1 MSRTKKY
8 VAGLYC
14 RLSKDD
20 GNSVESMSIWSQ
32 KVMLKQYAESNG
44 IAIYDYYVDDGYSG
58 TNFERPSFKK
68 MITDIENGKINCVI
82 TKDLSRLGRNY
93 LQSGAYIEMY
103 FPQKNIRYIAIT
115 DGIDTLNSNQNDI
128 MPFKN
133 ILNEMYAK
141 DTSKKVKSAIQSRMR
156 EGTYI
161 GSKAPFGY
169 LKDPNN
175 KRRLIIDEKT
185 KPIIELIYKLC
196 LEGKGTQLI
205 SQELMKRKIPR
216 PSAFVENAEK
226 LYGLTE
232 ENKYQWS
239 HRMVLNVLRDP
250 VYCGNMARNKRPTL
264 SFKNSKRMYIPKS
277 DYIYARNTHEGI
289 VSEEVWEQVQT
300 MVDKRKCNN
309 KKGLYYDN
317 IFQGLVRCPKCGYAL
332 TPKTD
337 YRLKKKELIDFVHF
351 SCSTYK
357 KYGVNACSSH
367 RIEARDLYNIVLED
381 IQYHGSMA
389 LSAKEDFV
397 EKIIEKIEV
406 EKIDEGKELSNKL
419 ELKKNQLAELDR
431 SYEQLYEDR
440 LEGNITERNFNLM
453 NVSISK
459 KQDKLI
465 EEIKVLEGDIEVSF
479 ETEDNYKKFM
489 NNISKYAKI
498 KSLNRYILN
507 QIIDKIYVYDKE
519 EIDGQISQKVEIHYK
534 FIGKLNWP
542 LRTTHQIFLKG
553 QAGLLGREMRIRKSI
568 YLDM

>member
-32 KVMLKQYAESNG
+32 KVMLKQFAESNS

-264 SFKNSKRMYIPKS
+264 SFKNSKRLYIPKS
-277 DYIYARNTHEGI
+277 DYIYAKNTHEGI
-289 VSEEVWEQVQT
+289 VSEEIWEQVQT

-419 ELKKNQLAELDR
+419 EFKKNQLAELDR

-534 FIGKLNWP
+534 FIGKLN
-542 LRTTHQIFLKG
+542 
-553 QAGLLGREMRIRKSI
+553 
-568 YLDM
+568 

>member
-20 GNSVESMSIWSQ
+20 ENSVESMSIWSQ

-381 IQYHGSMA
+381 IQYHGNMA

-489 NNISKYAKI
+489 DNISKYAKI

-534 FIGKLNWP
+534 FIGKLN
-542 LRTTHQIFLKG
+542 
-553 QAGLLGREMRIRKSI
+553 
-568 YLDM
+568 

>member
-1 MSRTKKY
+1 MGRTKKY

-277 DYIYARNTHEGI
+277 DYIYAKDTHEGI
-289 VSEEVWEQVQT
+289 VSEEIWEQVQT
-300 MVDKRKCNN
+300 MIDKRKCNN

-489 NNISKYAKI
+489 NNISRYAKI

-534 FIGKLNWP
+534 FIGKLN
-542 LRTTHQIFLKG
+542 
-553 QAGLLGREMRIRKSI
+553 
-568 YLDM
+568 

>member
-32 KVMLKQYAESNG
+32 KVMLKQFAESNS

-82 TKDLSRLGRNY
+82 TKDLSRLGRNC

-133 ILNEMYAK
+133 ILNEMYVK

-156 EGTYI
+156 EGTYT

-169 LKDPNN
+169 LKDPDN

-277 DYIYARNTHEGI
+277 DYIYAKDTHEGI
-289 VSEEVWEQVQT
+289 VSEEIWEQVQT
-300 MVDKRKCNN
+300 MIDKRKCNN

-381 IQYHGSMA
+381 IQYHGNMA

-534 FIGKLNWP
+534 FIGKLN
-542 LRTTHQIFLKG
+542 
-553 QAGLLGREMRIRKSI
+553 
-568 YLDM
+568 

>member
-1 MSRTKKY
+1 MGRTKKY

-32 KVMLKQYAESNG
+32 KVMLKQYAESNS

-68 MITDIENGKINCVI
+68 MITDIENGRINCVI

-264 SFKNSKRMYIPKS
+264 SFKNSKRLYIPKS
-277 DYIYARNTHEGI
+277 DYIYAKNTHEGI

-309 KKGLYYDN
+309 KMGLYYDN

-381 IQYHGSMA
+381 IQYHGNMA

-419 ELKKNQLAELDR
+419 EIKKNQLAELDR

-465 EEIKVLEGDIEVSF
+465 EEIKVLEGDIEESF
-479 ETEDNYKKFM
+479 ETQDNYKKFM

-507 QIIDKIYVYDKE
+507 QVIDKIYVYDKE

-534 FIGKLNWP
+534 FIGKLN
-542 LRTTHQIFLKG
+542 
-553 QAGLLGREMRIRKSI
+553 
-568 YLDM
+568 

>member
-32 KVMLKQYAESNG
+32 KVMLKQFAESNS

-169 LKDPNN
+169 LKDPDN

-232 ENKYQWS
+232 EKKYQWS

-277 DYIYARNTHEGI
+277 DYIYAKDTHEGI
-289 VSEEVWEQVQT
+289 VSEEIWEQVQT
-300 MVDKRKCNN
+300 MIDKRKCNN

-381 IQYHGSMA
+381 IQYHGNMA

-534 FIGKLNWP
+534 FIGKLN
-542 LRTTHQIFLKG
+542 
-553 QAGLLGREMRIRKSI
+553 
-568 YLDM
+568 

>member
-32 KVMLKQYAESNG
+32 KVMLKQFAESNS

-169 LKDPNN
+169 LKDPDN

-205 SQELMKRKIPR
+205 SQELMKRKILR

-277 DYIYARNTHEGI
+277 DYIYAKDTHEGI
-289 VSEEVWEQVQT
+289 VSEEIWEQVQT
-300 MVDKRKCNN
+300 MIDKRKCNN

-381 IQYHGSMA
+381 IQYHGNMA

-534 FIGKLNWP
+534 FIGKLN
-542 LRTTHQIFLKG
+542 
-553 QAGLLGREMRIRKSI
+553 
-568 YLDM
+568 

>member
-1 MSRTKKY
+1 MGRTKKY

-32 KVMLKQYAESNG
+32 KVMLKQFAESNS

-169 LKDPNN
+169 LKDPDN

-277 DYIYARNTHEGI
+277 DYIYAKDTHEGI
-289 VSEEVWEQVQT
+289 VSEEIWEQVQT
-300 MVDKRKCNN
+300 MIDKRKCNN

-381 IQYHGSMA
+381 IQYHGNMA

-534 FIGKLNWP
+534 FIGKLN
-542 LRTTHQIFLKG
+542 
-553 QAGLLGREMRIRKSI
+553 
-568 YLDM
+568 

>member
-1 MSRTKKY
+1 MGRTKKY

-32 KVMLKQYAESNG
+32 KVMLKQFAESNS

-232 ENKYQWS
+232 ENKYKWS

-277 DYIYARNTHEGI
+277 DYIYAKDTHEGI

-300 MVDKRKCNN
+300 MIDKRKCNN

-507 QIIDKIYVYDKE
+507 QIIDKIYVFDKE

-534 FIGKLNWP
+534 FIGKLN
-542 LRTTHQIFLKG
+542 
-553 QAGLLGREMRIRKSI
+553 
-568 YLDM
+568 

>member
-32 KVMLKQYAESNG
+32 KVMLKQFAESNS

-169 LKDPNN
+169 LKDPDN

-277 DYIYARNTHEGI
+277 DYIYAKDTHEGI
-289 VSEEVWEQVQT
+289 VSEEIWEQVQT
-300 MVDKRKCNN
+300 MIDKRKCNN

-381 IQYHGSMA
+381 IQYHGNMA

-498 KSLNRYILN
+498 KSLNRFILN
-507 QIIDKIYVYDKE
+507 QIIDNIYLYDKE

-534 FIGKLNWP
+534 FIGKLN
-542 LRTTHQIFLKG
+542 
-553 QAGLLGREMRIRKSI
+553 
-568 YLDM
+568 

>member
-1 MSRTKKY
+1 MGRTKKY

-32 KVMLKQYAESNG
+32 KVMLKQYAESNS

-205 SQELMKRKIPR
+205 SQELMNRKIPR

-277 DYIYARNTHEGI
+277 DYIYAKDTHEGI
-289 VSEEVWEQVQT
+289 VSEEIWEQVQT
-300 MVDKRKCNN
+300 MIDKRKCNN

-357 KYGVNACSSH
+357 KYGVKACSSH

-534 FIGKLNWP
+534 FIGKLN
-542 LRTTHQIFLKG
+542 
-553 QAGLLGREMRIRKSI
+553 
-568 YLDM
+568 

>member
-1 MSRTKKY
+1 LKLSRTKKY

-32 KVMLKQYAESNG
+32 KVMLKQFAESNS

-169 LKDPNN
+169 LKDPDN

-277 DYIYARNTHEGI
+277 DYIYAKDTHEGI
-289 VSEEVWEQVQT
+289 VSEEIWEQVQT
-300 MVDKRKCNN
+300 MIDKRKCNN

-381 IQYHGSMA
+381 IQYHGNMA

-465 EEIKVLEGDIEVSF
+465 DEIKVLEGDIEVSF

-534 FIGKLNWP
+534 FIGKLN
-542 LRTTHQIFLKG
+542 
-553 QAGLLGREMRIRKSI
+553 
-568 YLDM
+568 

>member
-32 KVMLKQYAESNG
+32 KVMLKQYAESNS

-264 SFKNSKRMYIPKS
+264 SFKNSKRIYIPKR
-277 DYIYARNTHEGI
+277 DYIYAKDTHEGI
-289 VSEEVWEQVQT
+289 VSEEIWEQVQT

-397 EKIIEKIEV
+397 EKIIKKIEV

-507 QIIDKIYVYDKE
+507 QVIDKIYVYDKE

-534 FIGKLNWP
+534 FIGKLN
-542 LRTTHQIFLKG
+542 
-553 QAGLLGREMRIRKSI
+553 
-568 YLDM
+568 

>member
-32 KVMLKQYAESNG
+32 KVMLKQYAESNS

-277 DYIYARNTHEGI
+277 DYIYAKDTHEGI
-289 VSEEVWEQVQT
+289 VSEEIWEQVQT

-489 NNISKYAKI
+489 DNISKYAKI

-534 FIGKLNWP
+534 FIGKLN
-542 LRTTHQIFLKG
+542 
-553 QAGLLGREMRIRKSI
+553 
-568 YLDM
+568 

>member
-8 VAGLYC
+8 VAGLYR

-32 KVMLKQYAESNG
+32 KVMLKQFAESNS

-169 LKDPNN
+169 LKDPDN

-277 DYIYARNTHEGI
+277 DYIYAKDTHEGI
-289 VSEEVWEQVQT
+289 VSEEIWEQVQT
-300 MVDKRKCNN
+300 MIDKRKCNN

-381 IQYHGSMA
+381 IQYHGNMV

-498 KSLNRYILN
+498 KSINRYILN

-534 FIGKLNWP
+534 FIGKLN
-542 LRTTHQIFLKG
+542 
-553 QAGLLGREMRIRKSI
+553 
-568 YLDM
+568 

>member
-1 MSRTKKY
+1 MGRTKKY

-32 KVMLKQYAESNG
+32 KVMLKQFAESNS

-277 DYIYARNTHEGI
+277 DYIYTKDTHEGI
-289 VSEEVWEQVQT
+289 VSEEIWGQVQT
-300 MVDKRKCNN
+300 MIDKRKCNN

-406 EKIDEGKELSNKL
+406 EKIDEEKELSNKL

-489 NNISKYAKI
+489 DNISKYAKI

-534 FIGKLNWP
+534 FIGKLN
-542 LRTTHQIFLKG
+542 
-553 QAGLLGREMRIRKSI
+553 
-568 YLDM
+568 

>member
-32 KVMLKQYAESNG
+32 KVMLKQFAESNS

-169 LKDPNN
+169 LKDPDN

-277 DYIYARNTHEGI
+277 DYIYAKDTHEGI
-289 VSEEVWEQVQT
+289 VSEEIWEQVQT
-300 MVDKRKCNN
+300 MIDKRKCNN
-309 KKGLYYDN
+309 KKG
-317 IFQGLVRCPKCGYAL
+317 
-332 TPKTD
+332 
-337 YRLKKKELIDFVHF
+337 
-351 SCSTYK
+351 YK
-357 KYGVNACSSH
+357 
-367 RIEARDLYNIVLED
+367 
-381 IQYHGSMA
+381 
-389 LSAKEDFV
+389 
-397 EKIIEKIEV
+397 
-406 EKIDEGKELSNKL
+406 
-419 ELKKNQLAELDR
+419 
-431 SYEQLYEDR
+431 
-440 LEGNITERNFNLM
+440 
-453 NVSISK
+453 
-459 KQDKLI
+459 
-465 EEIKVLEGDIEVSF
+465 
-479 ETEDNYKKFM
+479 
-489 NNISKYAKI
+489 
-498 KSLNRYILN
+498 
-507 QIIDKIYVYDKE
+507 
-519 EIDGQISQKVEIHYK
+519 
-534 FIGKLNWP
+534 
-542 LRTTHQIFLKG
+542 
-553 QAGLLGREMRIRKSI
+553 
-568 YLDM
+568 

>member
-32 KVMLKQYAESNG
+32 KVMLKQFAESNS

-133 ILNEMYAK
+133 ILNEMYVK

-169 LKDPNN
+169 LKDPDN

-277 DYIYARNTHEGI
+277 DYIYAKDTHEGI
-289 VSEEVWEQVQT
+289 VSEEIWEQVQT
-300 MVDKRKCNN
+300 MIDKRKCNN

-317 IFQGLVRCPKCGYAL
+317 SFQGLVRCPNCGYAL

-381 IQYHGSMA
+381 IQYHGNMA

-534 FIGKLNWP
+534 FIGKLN
-542 LRTTHQIFLKG
+542 
-553 QAGLLGREMRIRKSI
+553 
-568 YLDM
+568 

>member
-1 MSRTKKY
+1 LGRTKKY

-32 KVMLKQYAESNG
+32 KVMLKQFAESNS

-277 DYIYARNTHEGI
+277 DYIYAKDTHEGI
-289 VSEEVWEQVQT
+289 VSEEIWEQVQT
-300 MVDKRKCNN
+300 MIDKRKCNN

-534 FIGKLNWP
+534 FIGKLN
-542 LRTTHQIFLKG
+542 
-553 QAGLLGREMRIRKSI
+553 
-568 YLDM
+568 

>member
-32 KVMLKQYAESNG
+32 KVMLKQYAESNS

-103 FPQKNIRYIAIT
+103 FPQKNIRYIAVT

-277 DYIYARNTHEGI
+277 DYIYAKDTHEGI
-289 VSEEVWEQVQT
+289 VSEEIWEQVQT
-300 MVDKRKCNN
+300 MIDKRKCNN

-534 FIGKLNWP
+534 FIGKLN
-542 LRTTHQIFLKG
+542 
-553 QAGLLGREMRIRKSI
+553 
-568 YLDM
+568 

>member
-1 MSRTKKY
+1 MGRTKKY

-32 KVMLKQYAESNG
+32 KVMLKQFAESNS

-277 DYIYARNTHEGI
+277 DYIYAKDTHEGI
-289 VSEEVWEQVQT
+289 VSEEIWEQVQT
-300 MVDKRKCNN
+300 MIDKRKCNN

-317 IFQGLVRCPKCGYAL
+317 IFQGLVRCPKCGYTL

-381 IQYHGSMA
+381 IQYHGNMA

-431 SYEQLYEDR
+431 SYEQLYEDK

-489 NNISKYAKI
+489 DNISKYAKI

-534 FIGKLNWP
+534 FIGKLN
-542 LRTTHQIFLKG
+542 
-553 QAGLLGREMRIRKSI
+553 
-568 YLDM
+568 

>member
-1 MSRTKKY
+1 MGRTKKY

-489 NNISKYAKI
+489 DNISKYAKI

-534 FIGKLNWP
+534 FIGKLN
-542 LRTTHQIFLKG
+542 
-553 QAGLLGREMRIRKSI
+553 
-568 YLDM
+568 

>member
-32 KVMLKQYAESNG
+32 KVMLKQYAESNS

-489 NNISKYAKI
+489 DNISKYAKI

-542 LRTTHQIFLKG
+542 LRTTHQT
-553 QAGLLGREMRIRKSI
+553 
-568 YLDM
+568 

>member
-32 KVMLKQYAESNG
+32 KVMLKQYAESNS

-277 DYIYARNTHEGI
+277 DYIYAKDTHEGI
-289 VSEEVWEQVQT
+289 VSEEIWEQVQT

-397 EKIIEKIEV
+397 EKIIKKIEV

-507 QIIDKIYVYDKE
+507 QVIDKIYVYDKE

-534 FIGKLNWP
+534 FIGKLN
-542 LRTTHQIFLKG
+542 
-553 QAGLLGREMRIRKSI
+553 
-568 YLDM
+568 

>member
-32 KVMLKQYAESNG
+32 KVMLKQYAESNS

-300 MVDKRKCNN
+300 MIDKRKCNN

-465 EEIKVLEGDIEVSF
+465 EEIKVLEGVIEVSF

-534 FIGKLNWP
+534 FIGKLN
-542 LRTTHQIFLKG
+542 
-553 QAGLLGREMRIRKSI
+553 
-568 YLDM
+568 

>member
-1 MSRTKKY
+1 M
-8 VAGLYC
+8 
-14 RLSKDD
+14 
-20 GNSVESMSIWSQ
+20 
-32 KVMLKQYAESNG
+32 
-44 IAIYDYYVDDGYSG
+44 
-58 TNFERPSFKK
+58 
-68 MITDIENGKINCVI
+68 
-82 TKDLSRLGRNY
+82 
-93 LQSGAYIEMY
+93 
-103 FPQKNIRYIAIT
+103 
-115 DGIDTLNSNQNDI
+115 
-128 MPFKN
+128 
-133 ILNEMYAK
+133 
-141 DTSKKVKSAIQSRMR
+141 
-156 EGTYI
+156 
-161 GSKAPFGY
+161 
-169 LKDPNN
+169 
-175 KRRLIIDEKT
+175 
-185 KPIIELIYKLC
+185 
-196 LEGKGTQLI
+196 
-205 SQELMKRKIPR
+205 
-216 PSAFVENAEK
+216 
-226 LYGLTE
+226 
-232 ENKYQWS
+232 
-239 HRMVLNVLRDP
+239 
-250 VYCGNMARNKRPTL
+250 
-264 SFKNSKRMYIPKS
+264 
-277 DYIYARNTHEGI
+277 
-289 VSEEVWEQVQT
+289 
-300 MVDKRKCNN
+300 
-309 KKGLYYDN
+309 
-317 IFQGLVRCPKCGYAL
+317 

-381 IQYHGSMA
+381 IQYHGNMA

-534 FIGKLNWP
+534 FIGKLN
-542 LRTTHQIFLKG
+542 
-553 QAGLLGREMRIRKSI
+553 
-568 YLDM
+568 

>member
-1 MSRTKKY
+1 MGRTKKY

-32 KVMLKQYAESNG
+32 KVMLKQYAESNS

-196 LEGKGTQLI
+196 LDGKGTQLI
-205 SQELMKRKIPR
+205 SQELMNRKIPR

-289 VSEEVWEQVQT
+289 VSEEIWEQVQT

-465 EEIKVLEGDIEVSF
+465 EEIKILEGDIEVSL

-507 QIIDKIYVYDKE
+507 QVIDKIYVYDKE

-534 FIGKLNWP
+534 FIGNLN
-542 LRTTHQIFLKG
+542 
-553 QAGLLGREMRIRKSI
+553 
-568 YLDM
+568 

>member
-1 MSRTKKY
+1 MGRTKKY

-32 KVMLKQYAESNG
+32 KVMLKQFAESNS

-277 DYIYARNTHEGI
+277 DYIYAKDTHEGI
-289 VSEEVWEQVQT
+289 VSEEIWEQVQT
-300 MVDKRKCNN
+300 MIDKRKCNN

-489 NNISKYAKI
+489 NNISKYARI

-534 FIGKLNWP
+534 FIGKLN
-542 LRTTHQIFLKG
+542 
-553 QAGLLGREMRIRKSI
+553 
-568 YLDM
+568 

>member
-1 MSRTKKY
+1 MGRTKKY

-264 SFKNSKRMYIPKS
+264 SFKNSKRLYIPKS
-277 DYIYARNTHEGI
+277 DYIYAKNTHEGI
-289 VSEEVWEQVQT
+289 VSEEIWEQVQT

-489 NNISKYAKI
+489 DNISKYAKI

-534 FIGKLNWP
+534 FIGKLN
-542 LRTTHQIFLKG
+542 
-553 QAGLLGREMRIRKSI
+553 
-568 YLDM
+568 

>member
-32 KVMLKQYAESNG
+32 KVMLKQFAESNS

-169 LKDPNN
+169 LKDPDN

-277 DYIYARNTHEGI
+277 DYIYAKDTHEGI
-289 VSEEVWEQVQT
+289 VSEEIWEQVQT
-300 MVDKRKCNN
+300 MIDKRKCNN

-381 IQYHGSMA
+381 IQYHGNMA

-534 FIGKLNWP
+534 FIGKLN
-542 LRTTHQIFLKG
+542 
-553 QAGLLGREMRIRKSI
+553 
-568 YLDM
+568 

>member
-1 MSRTKKY
+1 MGRTKKY

-32 KVMLKQYAESNG
+32 KVMLKQYAESNS

-542 LRTTHQIFLKG
+542 LRTTHQ
-553 QAGLLGREMRIRKSI
+553 R
-568 YLDM
+568 

>member
-32 KVMLKQYAESNG
+32 KVMLKQYAESNS
-44 IAIYDYYVDDGYSG
+44 IAIYDYYVDDGFSG

-264 SFKNSKRMYIPKS
+264 SFKNSKRLYIPKS
-277 DYIYARNTHEGI
+277 DYIYAKNTHEGI
-289 VSEEVWEQVQT
+289 VSEEIWEQVQT

-507 QIIDKIYVYDKE
+507 QIIDKIYVFDKE

-534 FIGKLNWP
+534 FIGKLN
-542 LRTTHQIFLKG
+542 
-553 QAGLLGREMRIRKSI
+553 
-568 YLDM
+568 

>member
-1 MSRTKKY
+1 MKLSRTKKY

-32 KVMLKQYAESNG
+32 KVMLKQFAESNS

-169 LKDPNN
+169 LKDPDN

-277 DYIYARNTHEGI
+277 DYIYAKDTHEGI
-289 VSEEVWEQVQT
+289 VSEEIWEQVQT
-300 MVDKRKCNN
+300 MIDKRKCNN

-381 IQYHGSMA
+381 IQYHGNIA

-534 FIGKLNWP
+534 FIGKLN
-542 LRTTHQIFLKG
+542 
-553 QAGLLGREMRIRKSI
+553 
-568 YLDM
+568 

>member
-32 KVMLKQYAESNG
+32 KVMLKQYAESNS

-277 DYIYARNTHEGI
+277 DYIYAKDTHEGI
-289 VSEEVWEQVQT
+289 VSEEIWEQVQT
-300 MVDKRKCNN
+300 MIDKRKCNN

-459 KQDKLI
+459 KQEKLI

-489 NNISKYAKI
+489 DNISKYAKI

-534 FIGKLNWP
+534 FIGKLN
-542 LRTTHQIFLKG
+542 
-553 QAGLLGREMRIRKSI
+553 
-568 YLDM
+568 

>member
-32 KVMLKQYAESNG
+32 KVMLKQFAESNS

-115 DGIDTLNSNQNDI
+115 DGIDALNSNQNDI

-169 LKDPNN
+169 LKDPDN

-277 DYIYARNTHEGI
+277 DYIYAKDTHEGI
-289 VSEEVWEQVQT
+289 VSEEIWEQVQT
-300 MVDKRKCNN
+300 MIDKRKCNN

-381 IQYHGSMA
+381 IQYHGNMA

-534 FIGKLNWP
+534 FIGKLN
-542 LRTTHQIFLKG
+542 
-553 QAGLLGREMRIRKSI
+553 
-568 YLDM
+568 